1 MPAIRSSTYPN
12 KMILVTG
19 GTGFVGKALI
29 RHLTEAGY
37 LVRTLVKPSKQSPN
51 LPRGVPLEVVVSD
64 INDERGLRSAMVGV
78 DTVFHLAGA
87 EWKGA
92 HGNLLKVDIQGTQNV
107 LKAAKDADIQRFFF
121 ISHLGAD
128 RASAFP
134 VLKAKAIA
142 EEHIRHSG
150 LDYTIFRSAI
160 TYGTGDAF
168 TTGLVRVLRTI
179 PGVFF
184 LPDDGSIQLQPLWI
198 EDLVTCLLWAFED
211 DDTRDQMYTI
221 GGPEYLPFKQILLDI
236 MDATDIHRKLV
247 PMYPPYL
254 RALTVLLESI
264 VPVLPTSVYW
274 LDYMAANRT
283 CSLDTIPRLFNLI
296 PGRFAYHL
304 DHLRGVER
312 RKPTLRS
319 VFRRRI

>member
-1 MPAIRSSTYPN
+1 MN

-19 GTGFVGKALI
+19 GTGFIGKALI

-51 LPRGVPLEVVVSD
+51 LPKGIPLEVVVSD
-64 INDERGLRSAMVGV
+64 INDERGMRSAMVGV

-87 EWKGA
+87 EWKGS
-92 HGNLLKVDIQGTQNV
+92 HGNLFRVDIQGTQNV
-107 LKAAKDADIQRFFF
+107 LKTAQDANVRRFFY

-160 TYGTGDAF
+160 VYGTGDAF
-168 TTGLVRVLRTI
+168 TTGLARVMRAI

-184 LPDDGSIQLQPLWI
+184 LPDDGNIQLQPIWI
-198 EDLVTCLLWAFED
+198 EDLVTCLLWSFED
-211 DDTRDQMYTI
+211 EGTRNQLYSI
-221 GGPEYLPFKQILLDI
+221 GGPEYLLFKQVVQNI
-236 MDATDIHRKLV
+236 MGATEIHRTLV
-247 PMYPPYL
+247 SMYPPYL
-254 RALTVLLESI
+254 RALTVFLESI
-264 VPVLPTSVYW
+264 IPGLPISTYW
-274 LDYMAANRT
+274 LDYMAVNRT
-283 CSLDTIPRLFNLI
+283 CSLDTIPRLFNLM

-304 DHLRGVER
+304 DHLRGEEWRTSLLRSLFR
-312 RKPTLRS
+312 RKR
-319 VFRRRI
+319 